1 MGYTKIFTTK
11 TLTRF
16 LIEEQRRY
24 NHATGGFTG
33 LVNDVRLAVKRIA
46 RVIGKGALSDALGT
60 AGTTNVQGETQMKL
74 DVLANDIFVRTNEW
88 GGQLMGMLSE
98 EMEDPYPIPA
108 EYPRGKYL
116 LLFDPLDG
124 SSNIDVN
131 VSVGSIFSVLRTPN
145 PGADAVVEDYLQPG
159 SEQVCAGY
167 AIYGPST
174 MLV

>member
-16 LIEEQRRY
+16 LIEEQRRF

-33 LVNDVRLAVKRIA
+33 LVNDVRLACKRIA

-88 GGQLMGMLSE
+88 GGQLRGMLSE
-98 EMEDPYPIPA
+98 EMDDPYPNSRRISARQIPA
-108 EYPRGKYL
+108 AVRSARRL
-116 LLFDPLDG
+116 LKHRCERLGGQHL
-124 SSNIDVN
+124 
-131 VSVGSIFSVLRTPN
+131 LR
-145 PGADAVVEDYLQPG
+145 AAL
-159 SEQVCAGY
+159 S
-167 AIYGPST
+167 
-174 MLV
+174 